1 MTRNQTVSMM
11 LMLTAASGLA
21 FGAAPEKKQTTDKDL
36 LRGPAVVDS
45 STPADAD
52 KPGMMKQAEQET
64 ELQEAVHDQSPMAIR
79 EMTAAIKILSSE
91 RSDNQLN
98 LSPQQDAQIK
108 LVLEQF
114 RTEMQAFQQENREK
128 IREMRSKINAEAKEH
143 REAMREERQAAIEA
157 GKEPPQ
163 RPQPQASETSKKLRQ
178 MIENS
183 PPSQNAIAGIKKVL
197 SDEQLELVKKG
208 VMKSRLRSQNARQER
223 QGQDGE
229 AGVERESN
237 RREVNPDR
245 VRPEQRRQRNQK
257 NKSDKPNDD

>member
-21 FGAAPEKKQTTDKDL
+21 FAAPEKKQTTDKDL

-52 KPGMMKQAEQET
+52 KPGMMKQTEQET
-64 ELQEAVHDQSPMAIR
+64 ELQEAVQDQSPMAVR
-79 EMTAAIKILSSE
+79 EMVAAIKILSSE
-91 RSDNQLN
+91 RSGNQLN
-98 LSPQQDAQIK
+98 LSPEQDAQVK
-108 LVLEQF
+108 VVLERF
-114 RTEMQAFQQENREK
+114 RTEMQAFQQDNMEK
-128 IREMRSKINAEAKEH
+128 IREMRSKINAEAKEQ
-143 REAMREERQAAIEA
+143 RQAMREERQAAIEA

-163 RPQPQASETSKKLRQ
+163 RPQPQASETAKELRE

-183 PPSQNAIAGIKKVL
+183 PPSQNAIAGIKRVL

-208 VMKSRLRSQNARQER
+208 VMKSRLRSQNARQNR

-229 AGVERESN
+229 AGMERESN

-257 NKSDKPNDD
+257 NKSDTSNDD